1 MEDLIFMMDYIL
13 LSDYILLCNFMDY
26 NYRIAYSAE
35 TLSSRMNTYSD
46 EYNLFSAYRG
56 RMERFEDIYY
66 LSDEL
71 TYYLRHSVSLVFQRV
86 LLSLHANCYPFRQR
100 ISCWKIYCPRKR
112 NG

>member
-1 MEDLIFMMDYIL
+1 
-13 LSDYILLCNFMDY
+13 MDY

-86 LLSLHANCYPFRQR
+86 LLSPMLIAIHLGNGYLV
-100 ISCWKIYCPRKR
+100 WKIYCPRKR

>member
-1 MEDLIFMMDYIL
+1 MIDYIL
-13 LSDYILLCNFMDY
+13 LSDYIRLCNFMDY

-46 EYNLFSAYRG
+46 EYNIFSAYRS
-56 RMERFEDIYY
+56 RMERFEDVCC

-71 TYYLRHSVSLVFQRV
+71 TRYLRHSVSLVFSV
-86 LLSLHANCYPFRQR
+86 YCYPSML
-100 ISCWKIYCPRKR
+100 IAIHSGNGYLVWKIYCPRKR